1 MTRLPRQPPRDAA
14 VPHEATTPAA
24 TAAAAAATS
33 PPKPGD
39 IVKSPLGFGRETVE
53 SVVIAFTLALLFRA
67 FEAEAFVIPTG
78 SMAPTLMGRHK
89 DLVCESCGRDF
100 RVGCSAEEDDQ
111 SQSLRA
117 ESARL
122 ERELASLKSSEKTT
136 DANGGTGLEERERRR
151 RRIEQLE
158 SDHGPIGQLR
168 SRLASKL
175 VPAAKCPNCG
185 YGTRLVQVAG
195 EQVRYDPR
203 YPSFSGDRI
212 LVDKFAY
219 DFVEP
224 RRWDVV
230 VFKYPE
236 EAKTNYIKRLIGLP
250 GETVSIAGGDIWTSR
265 DGGAAE
271 IARKPPDTMRAML
284 QCVHD
289 SRHVSAELQ
298 KAGWPLCWSDWSPRG
313 QRPTATW
320 TSNDEGRSF
329 SVSGGSTD
337 APATLR
343 YRHFFPSAE
352 EWEGVRLG
360 ESFVGRAR
368 PTLVDDFQP
377 YNAIGTRSHWVGDL
391 ALEMVCETT
400 GGAGGSLAIDLV
412 EGAAA
417 HRCEINLA
425 TGDALLTLAGGREGE
440 SAAHGPTPVRG
451 RTPVRGKGSWTI
463 LFANVDDE
471 LSLFVDSRRIAFD
484 KSTAWTRTIGEVPLN
499 RPADFAI
506 EPGSDEPSDL
516 APVGITAAAADVRV
530 KHLRVLRDT
539 YYIGA
544 IDVGARPGDFLEE
557 DRLEFDLEAD
567 QFFVLGDNSAASKDS
582 RLWLEGHHVD
592 RDLLIGKAMAIFWPH
607 AVPASWAVPVKIGGA
622 ELRLPSWPN
631 FGRMRFVR

>member
-1 MTRLPRQPPRDAA
+1 
-14 VPHEATTPAA
+14 
-24 TAAAAAATS
+24 
-33 PPKPGD
+33 
-39 IVKSPLGFGRETVE
+39 
-53 SVVIAFTLALLFRA
+53 
-67 FEAEAFVIPTG
+67 
-78 SMAPTLMGRHK
+78 MAPTLMGRHK

-117 ESARL
+117 ELARL
-122 ERELASLKSSEKTT
+122 ERELAALN
-136 DANGGTGLEERERRR
+136 ANGNGGGMGLQQREDTR
-151 RRIEQLE
+151 RRIELLE
-158 SDHGPIGQLR
+158 SDRGPINQLR

-212 LVDKFAY
+212 LVDKFTY

-236 EAKTNYIKRLIGLP
+236 EAKTNYIKRLVGLP
-250 GETVSIAGGDIWTSR
+250 EETVSIVGGDVWIGR
-265 DGGAAE
+265 DGAPPE

-289 SRHVSAELQ
+289 SRYVSAALQ

-313 QRPTATW
+313 QKPSAMWKST
-320 TSNDEGRSF
+320 DEGRSF
-329 SVSGGSTD
+329 GVTAVSTD
-337 APATLR
+337 TPATLR
-343 YRHFFPSAE
+343 YRHYFPSADQ
-352 EWEGVRLG
+352 WEDVRDG
-360 ESFVGRAR
+360 ESLADRAR
-368 PTLVDDFQP
+368 PTLIDDFQP

-391 ALEMVCETT
+391 ALEMACETE
-400 GGAGGSLAIDLV
+400 GGEGGSLAIDLV
-412 EGAAA
+412 EGGAA

-425 TGDALLTLAGGREGE
+425 TGDAMLMLSGGREGE
-440 SAAHGPTPVRG
+440 SAARG

-471 LSLFVDSRRIAFD
+471 LSLFIDGRRIAFD
-484 KSTAWTRTIGEVPLN
+484 KPTAWTRMIDEVPLN
-499 RPADFAI
+499 RPAAVAVD
-506 EPGSDEPSDL
+506 PGSDEPSDL
-516 APVGITAAAADVRV
+516 SPVGITVVRANVRV

-544 IDVGARPGDFLEE
+544 IDVGSRPGDFLEE

-607 AVPASWAVPVKIGGA
+607 AVSPSWAVPVKIGGA

>member
-1 MTRLPRQPPRDAA
+1 MTRLPSQPSPAATPAANDPAAADRQPPR
-14 VPHEATTPAA
+14 
-24 TAAAAAATS
+24 
-33 PPKPGD
+33 PGD

-89 DLVCESCGRDF
+89 DLICESCGRDF

-111 SQSLRA
+111 SQSLRTEA
-117 ESARL
+117 ARL
-122 ERELASLKSSEKTT
+122 ERELASLKASDSS
-136 DANGGTGLEERERRR
+136 GGTDVQERETLR
-151 RRIEQLE
+151 RRIELLE
-158 SDHGPIGQLR
+158 SERGPIGQLR
-168 SRLASKL
+168 ARLAGKM
-175 VPAAKCPNCG
+175 VPGAKCPNCG
-185 YGTRLVQVAG
+185 YGMRLVQGVG
-195 EQVRYDPR
+195 GQMRYDPR

-219 DFVEP
+219 DFADP
-224 RRWDVV
+224 SRWDVV

-236 EAKTNYIKRLIGLP
+236 EAKTNYIKRLVGLP
-250 GETVSIAGGDIWTSR
+250 GETVSIAGGDIWISR
-265 DGGAAE
+265 DGGPAE
-271 IARKPPDTMRAML
+271 IARKPSDTMRAML

-289 SRHVSAELQ
+289 SRYASSDLR
-298 KAGWPLCWSDWSPRG
+298 KAGWPICWSDWSPRG
-313 QRPTATW
+313 RPPTAGW
-320 TSNDEGRSF
+320 TTTDDGRSF
-329 SVSGGSTD
+329 SVSGGSAD
-337 APATLR
+337 MPATLR

-352 EWEGVRLG
+352 EWEAVRKG
-360 ESFVGRAR
+360 ESLAGRAR

-377 YNAIGTRSHWVGDL
+377 YNAIGTRPHWVGDL
-391 ALEMVCETT
+391 ALEMVCEMT
-400 GGAGGSLAIDLV
+400 GGDGGRLAIDLV

-425 TGDALLTLAGGREGE
+425 TGEALLVLAGGREGE
-440 SAAHGPTPVRG
+440 SAARG
-451 RTPVRGKGSWTI
+451 RTPIRGRGSWTI

-471 LSLFVDSRRIAFD
+471 LSLFVDGRRIPFD
-484 KSTAWTRTIGEVPLN
+484 KPTTWTRTVEEVPLN
-499 RPADFAI
+499 RPTGAVA
-506 EPGSDEPSDL
+506 EPGSDTPTDL
-516 APVGITAAAADVRV
+516 APVGITVAGADVRV

-544 IDVGARPGDFLEE
+544 IDVGARPGEILEE

-592 RDLLIGKAMAIFWPH
+592 RNLLIGKAMAIFWPH
-607 AVPASWAVPVKIGGA
+607 AVPASWSVPMKIGGV

>member
-1 MTRLPRQPPRDAA
+1 MTRLPSQPSPAAAVTREATAPAAADVPHPPR
-14 VPHEATTPAA
+14 
-24 TAAAAAATS
+24 
-33 PPKPGD
+33 PGD

-117 ESARL
+117 ELARL
-122 ERELASLKSSEKTT
+122 ERELAGLKAKE
-136 DANGGTGLEERERRR
+136 NGGDPGLQQREDVRRR
-151 RRIEQLE
+151 LEVLE
-158 SDHGPIGQLR
+158 SDRGPISQLR
-168 SRLASKL
+168 SRLAGKM

-185 YGTRLVQVAG
+185 YGTRLVRSFGGQM
-195 EQVRYDPR
+195 QYDPR

-212 LVDKFAY
+212 LVNKFAY
-219 DFVEP
+219 DFSEP

-236 EAKTNYIKRLIGLP
+236 EAKTNYIKRLVGLP
-250 GETVSIAGGDIWTSR
+250 GETVSIAGGDIWTSTG
-265 DGGAAE
+265 DAAPG
-271 IARKPPDTMRAML
+271 IVRKPPDTMRAML

-289 SRHVSAELQ
+289 SRYVSNELQ
-298 KAGWPLCWSDWSPRG
+298 QAGWPLCWSDWSPRQNG
-313 QRPTATW
+313 PGGRW
-320 TSNDEGRSF
+320 VSSDEGRSF
-329 SVSGGSTD
+329 RVSGRSAD
-337 APATLR
+337 EAATLR
-343 YRHFFPSAE
+343 YRHFLPSAE
-352 EWEGVRLG
+352 HWEGVRRG
-360 ESFVGRAR
+360 ESLAGRVQ
-368 PTLVDDFQP
+368 PSLVDDFQP
-377 YNAIGTRSHWVGDL
+377 YNAIPTRPHWVGDL
-391 ALEMVCETT
+391 GVEIDCETT
-400 GGAGGSLAIDLV
+400 GQDGGSLSLDLV
-412 EGAAA
+412 EAGAAY
-417 HRCEINLA
+417 RCTFDLA
-425 TGDALLTLAGGREGE
+425 TGEATLSIAG
-440 SAAHGPTPVRG
+440 SAADGGPSPRG
-451 RTPVRGKGSWTI
+451 RTPVRGTGSWQI

-471 LSLFVDSRRIAFD
+471 LSVFVDGRRISFD
-484 KSTAWTRTIGEVPLN
+484 RPTAWARSIGQASLDQ
-499 RPADFAI
+499 PAVDPV

-516 APVGITAAAADVRV
+516 TPVGITVARADVRV
-530 KHLRVLRDT
+530 KNLRVLRDT

-544 IDVGARPGDFLEE
+544 IDVGSRPGEILEE
-557 DRLEFDLEAD
+557 DRLEFGLGPD

>member
-1 MTRLPRQPPRDAA
+1 MNHLPSQPS
-14 VPHEATTPAA
+14 H
-24 TAAAAAATS
+24 AAAAPREATAPAGPDTPS
-33 PPKPGD
+33 PPRPGD
-39 IVKSPLGFGRETVE
+39 IVRSPLGFGRETVE

-117 ESARL
+117 ELARL
-122 ERELASLKSSEKTT
+122 ERELAGLN
-136 DANGGTGLEERERRR
+136 ANGNGGGMGLQQREDMR
-151 RRIEQLE
+151 RRIELLE
-158 SDHGPIGQLR
+158 SDRGPITQLR

-195 EQVRYDPR
+195 GQVRYDPR

-224 RRWDVV
+224 KRWDVV

-236 EAKTNYIKRLIGLP
+236 EAKTNYIKRLVGLP
-250 GETVSIAGGDIWTSR
+250 GEAVSIAGGDIWISR
-265 DGGAAE
+265 DEAAPE

-289 SRHVSAELQ
+289 SRYVSAALQ
-298 KAGWPLCWSDWSPRG
+298 KAGWPRCWSDWSPRG
-313 QRPTATW
+313 QGPTGRW
-320 TSNDEGRSF
+320 TSTDEGRSF
-329 SVSGGSTD
+329 GVTARSTD
-337 APATLR
+337 EPATLR
-343 YRHFFPSAE
+343 YRHYFPSADQWE
-352 EWEGVRLG
+352 EVRAG
-360 ESFVGRAR
+360 ESLADRAR
-368 PTLVDDFQP
+368 PTLIDDFQP

-391 ALEMVCETT
+391 ALEMACETE
-400 GGAGGSLAIDLV
+400 GGEGGSLAIDLV
-412 EGAAA
+412 EGGAA

-425 TGDALLTLAGGREGE
+425 TGDAMLVLAGGREGE
-440 SAAHGPTPVRG
+440 SAARG

-471 LSLFVDSRRIAFD
+471 LSLFIDGRRIAFD
-484 KSTAWTRTIGEVPLN
+484 KPTAWTRTIDEVPLN
-499 RPADFAI
+499 RPAAVAVD
-506 EPGSDEPSDL
+506 PGSDEPSDL
-516 APVGITAAAADVRV
+516 SPVGITVVRANVRV

-544 IDVGARPGDFLEE
+544 IDVGSRPGDFLEE

-607 AVPASWAVPVKIGGA
+607 AVSPSWAVPVKIGGA